1 MQAEVDDVKTD
12 LYDWGM
18 LRQLFE
24 HVLAGWAWNG

>member
-1 MQAEVDDVKTD
+1 MQADVDGAKDEI
-12 LYDWGM
+12 YDWGM